1 MDTSEGAAG
10 VGIWGRLGRELGL
23 VLGLSVVWALGWNAV
38 APGGVSLFE
47 PIPTRASRDPRFID
61 HATAE
66 QLWREQRV
74 LFVDVRNL
82 AAWNQGRIPHAVYL
96 PFDQLGEAW
105 DREGTRLLNA
115 PELILYC
122 DGPHCDLADRLS
134 TQLNSFGIE
143 QIRIYEG
150 GWGAWYA
157 SGLPRETGP
166 R

>member
-1 MDTSEGAAG
+1 MDRAQSSSGGA
-10 VGIWGRLGRELGL
+10 IWGRLGRELAL
-23 VLGLSVVWALGWNAV
+23 VLGLSTVWAVGWNAV
-38 APGGVSLFE
+38 APGGVSLLE
-47 PIPTRASRDPRFID
+47 PIPARAGRDPRFID
-61 HATAE
+61 HATAA

-82 AAWNQGRIPHAVYL
+82 AAWNQGRIPRAVYL

-105 DREGTRLLNA
+105 DREGARLLAA

-134 TQLNSFGIE
+134 TQLASFGLAH
-143 QIRIYEG
+143 IRIYEG
-150 GWGAWYA
+150 GWGDWYA